1 METNTFLRSI
11 DATTDAA
18 APILVS
24 MEGYV
29 GSKDGG
35 RPISS
40 KLIPFDRHQI
50 EIRLVKYE
58 R

>member
-1 METNTFLRSI
+1 MLRVI
-11 DATTDAA
+11 VRENRA
-18 APILVS
+18 
-24 MEGYV
+24 

-35 RPISS
+35 RPVSS